1 MTKEQRTKQLKRR
14 YTIGL
19 ATLSTL
25 TITSIGIFTYNSNAK
40 NVDNSASAN
49 ATIEEQLG
57 NYECA
62 AFETYYAIYDCYQT
76 LVNDETGLTEL
87 TVDINGEF
95 HIFAIE
101 DAPEDTEIHSV
112 CLEINSDDV
121 TTWKVVAV
129 K

>member
-1 MTKEQRTKQLKRR
+1 MTKAERTQQLKRR
-14 YTIGL
+14 YTVAIGIV
-19 ATLSTL
+19 AASITIGTL
-25 TITSIGIFTYNSNAK
+25 TISAHTMDCKMESVAK
-40 NVDNSASAN
+40 KNE
-49 ATIEEQLG
+49 TKIESK
-57 NYECA
+57 YEEDFK
-62 AFETYYAIYDCYQT
+62 AFYAIYDVVSQEIN
-76 LVNDETGLTEL
+76 NDELTEL

-101 DAPEDTEIHSV
+101 DAPEDTEIRSV